1 MDKQT
6 VLPLDLAPALR
17 VFASP
22 ELELIFHTPQLIGK
36 RSGWWGHVPFAFW
49 IMAACEPRL
58 FVELGTHNGV
68 SYAAFCE
75 AVARKRLATRCF
87 AVDTWQGDEHAG
99 IYGEQVYGELRLFH
113 DRNYRA
119 FSELMRCT
127 FDDAQTHFADGSID
141 LLHIDGFHT
150 YEAVKHD
157 FETWLPKLSDRA
169 VVLFHDINVHERDFG
184 VYKLFAELRSRYASF
199 EFLHGHGLGVVLVG
213 AQAPA
218 PVQALC
224 AITDPTTIH
233 AIRERFAYLGDRW
246 VLAMQER
253 LTAESVGQQAA
264 AAADA
269 REAQIEA
276 RLREEIGAQHS
287 ASSRAAD
294 DVSALVSAK
303 DRALAEA
310 NAQIETHQRAA
321 QNASAERAA
330 LIAEQ
335 ARAAQNASAERAAL
349 IAEQARAAQN
359 ASAERAAL
367 IAEQARATQKAAAE
381 REILVQGLERASRT
395 SADLADLKAHFA
407 DLAQQYA
414 AIFEDPAFGT
424 KARVRRRLRR
434 IVARLRMGAVRPNDL
449 RAAEILRRSIFFDR
463 NWYLKTNAD
472 VASSGLDPVVHY
484 LKFGAV
490 EGRQPSPWF
499 SGTDYL
505 ERNQDLGAHVNPLL
519 HYIECGR
526 NEGRKGGVLND
537 RLDLDSLL
545 HGEREVGVHG
555 GREIDDVN
563 FDDLLQRARAALEA
577 PVPDVRI
584 AMPRL
589 ARPSKKADVARPHD
603 YAAWC
608 EMRLNERRSQFSVR
622 RHQAWN
628 HLITVVAYGEKAE
641 SDEGLSRTLSSLR
654 GQTYRNVEILV
665 AGPCNADADDYMS
678 LRGLFVE
685 PALEPLQLLSNP
697 ADDRLWRGSHLV
709 FAPAGTTFDPDAFAL
724 LNEALSGARGK
735 SSPDL
740 VICDHD
746 RRSEQGSL
754 REPCFAPGWDPDLIA
769 ELDYVGTAFM
779 ASRKLILE
787 QRADGRPDT
796 LHGWLRGVAAAPAPI
811 TVAHLVEPIM
821 HLPVG
826 LPQLIESHP
835 VFANGGNLPSVA
847 IVIPNRDRPEL
858 LERCVRFLEHF
869 EGPAPEL
876 VIVDHSSTDL
886 RTLALYDQLQARYGA
901 VIRRVSG
908 RFNFSR
914 MVNIGVAASSAEA
927 IVLLNNDVEIT
938 VPGQLEMM
946 IRHAV
951 RPEVGVV
958 GAHLLYPDGT
968 VQHAGM
974 LLEPGPNR
982 RQPVIPRHV
991 LRGAPQTSE
1000 GYLHALRTVRNYQVV
1015 TGALLVTRRA
1025 VFERAGGCDE
1035 VSLPV
1040 EYNDVDYCLCARAMG
1055 LRVIAVPTQGI
1066 YHNESSTRGTEDTPE
1081 VIQLRAANSA
1091 MMASRWGD
1099 TLIHDPFRN
1108 PWAEIGDV
1116 PQVRFPWTET
1126 ENNR

>member
-22 ELELIFHTPQLIGK
+22 ELDLIFHTPQLIGK

-75 AVARKRLATRCF
+75 AVAQERLATRCF

-127 FDDAQTHFADGSID
+127 FDDAQTHFADASID

-184 VYKLFAELRSRYASF
+184 VYKLFAELGSRYATF

-224 AITDPTTIH
+224 AITDPTTLH

-264 AAADA
+264 AAAEA
-269 REAQIEA
+269 REAQVQA
-276 RLREEIGAQHS
+276 RLREEFGVQHGAL
-287 ASSRAAD
+287 SRAAE
-294 DVSALVSAK
+294 DVSALLSAK

-310 NAQIETHQRAA
+310 TAQIEAHQRAA
-321 QNASAERAA
+321 QNAAAERAA

-335 ARAAQNASAERAAL
+335 QRAAQEAAAARAAL
-349 IAEQARAAQN
+349 IEEQ
-359 ASAERAAL
+359 ERVA
-367 IAEQARATQKAAAE
+367 QKAAVE
-381 REILVQGLERASRT
+381 REVLVQSLEKASRT
-395 SADLADLKAHFA
+395 TADLADLKAHFA
-407 DLAQQYA
+407 DLARQYG
-414 AIFEDPAFGT
+414 AIFEDPAFGA
-424 KARVRRRLRR
+424 KARVRRRLSR
-434 IVARLRMGAVRPNDL
+434 IIARLRMGAVRPNEL
-449 RAAEILRRSIFFDR
+449 QAAETLRRSVFFDR
-463 NWYLKTNAD
+463 NWYRKTNAD

-505 ERNQDLGAHVNPLL
+505 ERNRDLSAHVNPLL

-526 NEGRKGGVLND
+526 NEGRKGGVLYE
-537 RLDLDSLL
+537 RLGLDGLL
-545 HGEREVGVHG
+545 HGERDQGAHG
-555 GREIDDVN
+555 GLANDHVKL
-563 FDDLLQRARAALEA
+563 DDLLQRANAVLES
-577 PVPDVRI
+577 PVPGVRI
-584 AMPRL
+584 AMPQF
-589 ARPSKKADVARPHD
+589 ARPSKKAEVAKPHN
-603 YAAWC
+603 YAEWC
-608 EMRLNERRSQFSVR
+608 ELRLNERRSEFSVR
-622 RHQAWN
+622 RHQVWN
-628 HLITVVAYGEKAE
+628 HLITVVVYGGEAD
-641 SDEGLSRTLSSLR
+641 SDERLSRTLSSLR

-685 PALEPLQLLSNP
+685 PALEPLQLLSDA

-724 LNEALSGARGK
+724 LNEALAGARGK
-735 SSPDL
+735 ASPDL

-746 RRSEQGSL
+746 RRSEQGEL

-787 QRADGRPDT
+787 QRADGSPDT
-796 LHGWLRGVAAAPAPI
+796 LHGWLCGVAAAAAPI
-811 TVAHLVEPIM
+811 TVAHLVEPVM

-826 LPQLIESHP
+826 LPQLVASQP
-835 VFANGGNLPSVA
+835 VFASGGDLPSVA
-847 IVIPNRDRPEL
+847 IVIPNRNRPEL
-858 LERCVRFLEHF
+858 LERCVRVLEHY

-876 VIVDHSSTDL
+876 VIVDHASTDL
-886 RTLALYDQLQARYGA
+886 RTLAIYDQVQARYGA
-901 VIRRVSG
+901 VIRRVTG

-914 MVNIGVAASSAEA
+914 MVNVGVAASSAEV

-946 IRHAV
+946 IRHAM

-1066 YHNESSTRGTEDTPE
+1066 FHNESSTRGTEDTPE
-1081 VIQLRAANSA
+1081 VIQLRAENSA

-1116 PQVRFPWTET
+1116 PQVRFPWTDT
-1126 ENNR
+1126 ENNQ